1 MTLPISDSTNPKGD
15 YKLSYTDLIFVFC
28 FLPIYMILTLLCSE
42 TRNKN
47 LISLIMSVIFIAWA
61 RPLYYALI
69 LGVIFLIY
77 LAARLCEGRK
87 MPWLR
92 IVAGAVTVILS
103 LFPIVSLGSHG
114 TISGTVSA
122 IGFILFDIR
131 SVLYLKDS
139 KEDGAEKNFVDLSV
153 YLISFEMMA
162 ISPIISYSEIK
173 DAIKERKSG
182 LAMLSSGLERF
193 ICGLGA
199 VTVLGY
205 SLERLRTAA
214 LYEGSL
220 PMLNLILGVI
230 FTAIEIYVVALG
242 YLSMSE
248 GLMLMSGYRIELH
261 SGCFL
266 PKSLMIDH
274 VGAVSP
280 TYETATEKL
289 TDNQLWLILSA
300 VGLCVVA
307 GISLGFGA
315 GGVALVFIAGVA
327 IVLQK
332 FFETKKSVPAG
343 IFTFAISILAV
354 ILCAF
359 SGFGNWIDS
368 LFGGSYSYLISYS
381 FWEELSRSWVYM
393 LIAIFYISPLRPLAG
408 VLKRKIMTENE
419 NSYGTIRVVSTVLVT
434 LLLVVSTVAMVT
446 AAMA

>member
-1 MTLPISDSTNPKGD
+1 
-15 YKLSYTDLIFVFC
+15 
-28 FLPIYMILTLLCSE
+28 MILTLLCSE

-47 LISLIMSVIFIAWA
+47 LVSLIMSVVFIAWA

-69 LGVIFLIY
+69 LVLIFLVY
-77 LAARLCEGRK
+77 LSARLCESGK
-87 MPWLR
+87 MPRMR
-92 IVAGAVTVILS
+92 IVAGAVTVIAS
-103 LFPIVSLGSHG
+103 IFPVISLGSLG

-139 KEDGAEKNFVDLSV
+139 KEEGAEKSFVDLSV

-162 ISPIISYSEIK
+162 ISPVLSYSELK
-173 DAIKERKSG
+173 DAIKDRHSG

-193 ICGLGA
+193 ICGLAA
-199 VTVLGY
+199 VTILGY
-205 SLERLRTAA
+205 PLERLRTAA
-214 LYEGSL
+214 LFSGSL
-220 PMLNLILGVI
+220 PALNLILGVL

-242 YLSMSE
+242 CLSMSE

-274 VGAVSP
+274 IGALNP
-280 TYETATEKL
+280 TYRTAVEKL
-289 TDNQLWLILSA
+289 TDKPLWLILSA
-300 VGLCVVA
+300 VGLCLVA
-307 GISLGFGA
+307 GFALGFGA
-315 GGVALVFIAGVA
+315 GGVALACIVLVA
-327 IVLQK
+327 ILLQK
-332 FFETKKSVPAG
+332 FFETKRSVSAG
-343 IFTFAISILAV
+343 TFTFLVSILAV

-359 SGFGNWIDS
+359 SGSGNWIES
-368 LFGGSYSYLISYS
+368 LFGGSYSYLISYNL
-381 FWEELSRSWVYM
+381 WGELSRSWVYL

-419 NSYGTIRVVSTVLVT
+419 SSYGTIRVVSTVLVT
-434 LLLVVSTVAMVT
+434 LLLVISTVAMAT

>member
-1 MTLPISDSTNPKGD
+1 
-15 YKLSYTDLIFVFC
+15 
-28 FLPIYMILTLLCSE
+28 MILSLLCSE

-47 LISLIMSVIFIAWA
+47 LVSVIMSVIFIAWA

-69 LGVIFLIY
+69 LVVIFLTY
-77 LAARLCEGRK
+77 LSARLCEGGR

-92 IVAGAVTVILS
+92 VASGAVTVLAS
-103 LFPIVSLGSHG
+103 LYPIFSLGSLG

-131 SVLYLKDS
+131 TILYLRDS
-139 KEDGAEKNFVDLSV
+139 KEDGAEKSFLNLSV

-162 ISPIISYSEIK
+162 VSPVLSYSELK
-173 DAIKERKSG
+173 DQIRERRAG

-193 ICGLGA
+193 ICGLAG
-199 VTVLGY
+199 VTVLGF
-205 SLERLRTAA
+205 SLERLREAA
-214 LYEGSL
+214 LFSGSL
-220 PMLNLILGVI
+220 AVLNVILGVL

-261 SGCFL
+261 SGCFT

-280 TYETATEKL
+280 TYKTAAEKL
-289 TDNQLWLILSA
+289 TDRPLWLILSA
-300 VGLCVVA
+300 VGLCLAA
-307 GISLGFGA
+307 GISFGIGA
-315 GGVALVFIAGVA
+315 GGVALVSIAAVA
-327 IVLQK
+327 VVLQK
-332 FFETKKSVPAG
+332 FFETKKSTPAG

-359 SGFGNWIDS
+359 SGIGSWIDS
-368 LFGGSYSYLISYS
+368 LFSGSYSYLMSYNL
-381 FWEELSRSWVYM
+381 WEELSRSWLY
-393 LIAIFYISPLRPLAG
+393 LIIAIFYVSPLRPLAG

-419 NSYGTIRVVSTVLVT
+419 SSYGTIRVVSTVLVT
-434 LLLVVSTVAMVT
+434 LLLVISTVAMVT
-446 AAMA
+446 AVY

>member
-1 MTLPISDSTNPKGD
+1 
-15 YKLSYTDLIFVFC
+15 
-28 FLPIYMILTLLCSE
+28 MILTLLCSE

-47 LISLIMSVIFIAWA
+47 LVSLVMSVVFIAWA

-69 LGVIFLIY
+69 LVLIFLIY
-77 LAARLCEGRK
+77 LSARLCENGK

-92 IVAGAVTVILS
+92 IVAGAVTVVAS
-103 LFPIVSLGSHG
+103 LFPVISLGSLG

-131 SVLYLKDS
+131 SILYLKDL
-139 KEDGAEKNFVDLSV
+139 KEDDAEKSFVDLAV

-162 ISPIISYSEIK
+162 ISPIMSYSELK
-173 DAIKERKSG
+173 DEIKERHSG

-193 ICGLGA
+193 ICGLAA
-199 VTVLGY
+199 VTILGY
-205 SLERLRTAA
+205 PLERLRDTA
-214 LYEGSL
+214 LFSGSL
-220 PMLNLILGVI
+220 PALNIVLGVL

-280 TYETATEKL
+280 TYKTAAEKL
-289 TDNQLWLILSA
+289 TDRPLWLILSA
-300 VGLCVVA
+300 VGLCVLA
-307 GISLGFGA
+307 GFSLGFGA

-327 IVLQK
+327 VLLQK

-343 IFTFAISILAV
+343 IFTFLVSVFAV

-359 SGFGNWIDS
+359 SGSGNWLNS
-368 LFGGSYSYLISYS
+368 LFGGSYSYLISYNL
-381 FWEELSRSWVYM
+381 WDELSRVWVY
-393 LIAIFYISPLRPLAG
+393 LLVAVFYISPLRPMAG

-419 NSYGTIRVVSTVLVT
+419 SSYGTIRVISTVLVT
-434 LLLVVSTVAMVT
+434 ILLVISTVAMAT

>member
-1 MTLPISDSTNPKGD
+1 M
-15 YKLSYTDLIFVFC
+15 SYTDLIFVFC

-47 LISLIMSVIFIAWA
+47 LVSLIMSVVFIAWA

-69 LGVIFLIY
+69 LVLIFLVY
-77 LAARLCEGRK
+77 LSARLCESGK
-87 MPWLR
+87 MPWMR
-92 IVAGAVTVILS
+92 IVAGAVTVVASI
-103 LFPIVSLGSHG
+103 FPVISLGSLG

-139 KEDGAEKNFVDLSV
+139 KEEGAEKSFVDLSV

-162 ISPIISYSEIK
+162 ISPVLSYSELK
-173 DAIKERKSG
+173 DAIKERHSG

-193 ICGLGA
+193 ICGLAA
-199 VTVLGY
+199 VTILGY
-205 SLERLRTAA
+205 PLERLRTAA
-214 LYEGSL
+214 LFSGSL
-220 PMLNLILGVI
+220 PALNLIMGVL

-261 SGCFL
+261 SGCLL

-274 VGAVSP
+274 VGALNP
-280 TYETATEKL
+280 TYRTAVEKL
-289 TDNQLWLILSA
+289 TDKPLWLILSA
-300 VGLCVVA
+300 VGLCLVA
-307 GISLGFGA
+307 GFALGFGA
-315 GGVALVFIAGVA
+315 GGVALACIVLVA
-327 IVLQK
+327 ILLQK
-332 FFETKKSVPAG
+332 FFETKKSVSAG
-343 IFTFAISILAV
+343 IFTFLVSIFAV
-354 ILCAF
+354 ILCANG
-359 SGFGNWIDS
+359 SLAGFGTWITS
-368 LFGGSYSYLISYS
+368 FSKSYDFLISYNL
-381 FWEELSRSWVYM
+381 WDELSRGWVYL

-419 NSYGTIRVVSTVLVT
+419 SSYGTIRVVSTVLVT
-434 LLLVVSTVAMVT
+434 LLLVISTVAMAT

>member
-1 MTLPISDSTNPKGD
+1 M
-15 YKLSYTDLIFVFC
+15 SYTDLIFVFC

-47 LISLIMSVIFIAWA
+47 LVSLIMSVVFIAWA

-69 LGVIFLIY
+69 LVLIFLVY
-77 LAARLCEGRK
+77 LSARLCESGK
-87 MPWLR
+87 MPWMR
-92 IVAGAVTVILS
+92 MVAGAVTVVSSI
-103 LFPIVSLGSHG
+103 FPVISLGSLG

-139 KEDGAEKNFVDLSV
+139 KEEGAEKSFVDLSV

-162 ISPIISYSEIK
+162 ISPVLSYSELK
-173 DAIKERKSG
+173 DAIKERHSG

-193 ICGLGA
+193 ICGLAA
-199 VTVLGY
+199 VTILGY
-205 SLERLRTAA
+205 PLERLRIAA
-214 LYEGSL
+214 LFSGSL
-220 PMLNLILGVI
+220 PTLNLILGVL

-261 SGCFL
+261 GGCFL

-274 VGAVSP
+274 VGALNP
-280 TYETATEKL
+280 TYKTAVEKL
-289 TDNQLWLILSA
+289 TDKPLWLILSA
-300 VGLCVVA
+300 VGLCLVA
-307 GISLGFGA
+307 GFALGFGA
-315 GGVALVFIAGVA
+315 GGVALIGIVLVA
-327 IVLQK
+327 ILLQK

-343 IFTFAISILAV
+343 IFTFLISIFAV

-359 SGFGNWIDS
+359 SGSGNWINS
-368 LFGGSYSYLISYS
+368 LFGGSYYYLISYNL
-381 FWEELSRSWVYM
+381 WDELSRSWVYM

-419 NSYGTIRVVSTVLVT
+419 SSYGTIRVVSTVLVT
-434 LLLVVSTVAMVT
+434 LLLVISTVAMAT